1 MDAFTTYEMVKGI
14 GVIDMDK
21 VITAIQ
27 WLFGVIV
34 FGLYGGIEF
43 AQSWG
48 DVLFNVV
55 NIARDD
61 LNKALTIAK
70 ERGIELA
77 AAERKYRV
85 EKRKAILQAKHN
97 GEKIS
102 LIMELVNGDEVISQL
117 RYERDVAKTLYASA
131 TEAINIY
138 KLDCRL
144 VEAQIARDWDKNA

>member
-1 MDAFTTYEMVKGI
+1 MLD
-14 GVIDMDK
+14 
-21 VITAIQ
+21 
-27 WLFGVIV
+27 
-34 FGLYGGIEF
+34 
-43 AQSWG
+43 SWE
-48 DVLFNVV
+48 LLPYLNKR
-55 NIARDD
+55 RDD

-77 AAERKYRV
+77 EAERKYRV

-97 GEKIS
+97 GEKVS

-144 VEAQIARDWDKNA
+144 VESQIARDWDKNA

>member
-55 NIARDD
+55 NIA
-61 LNKALTIAK
+61 AYSV
-70 ERGIELA
+70 GIYL
-77 AAERKYRV
+77 
-85 EKRKAILQAKHN
+85 L
-97 GEKIS
+97 
-102 LIMELVNGDEVISQL
+102 
-117 RYERDVAKTLYASA
+117 
-131 TEAINIY
+131 
-138 KLDCRL
+138 
-144 VEAQIARDWDKNA
+144 

>member
-1 MDAFTTYEMVKGI
+1 MQQLD
-14 GVIDMDK
+14 
-21 VITAIQ
+21 
-27 WLFGVIV
+27 
-34 FGLYGGIEF
+34 
-43 AQSWG
+43 SWE
-48 DVLFNVV
+48 LLPYLNKR
-55 NIARDD
+55 RDD

-97 GEKIS
+97 GEKVS
-102 LIMELVNGDEVISQL
+102 LIMELVNGDEIISQL

-138 KLDCRL
+138 KLGCRL

>member
-1 MDAFTTYEMVKGI
+1 MQLD
-14 GVIDMDK
+14 
-21 VITAIQ
+21 
-27 WLFGVIV
+27 
-34 FGLYGGIEF
+34 
-43 AQSWG
+43 SWE
-48 DVLFNVV
+48 LLPYLNKR
-55 NIARDD
+55 RDD
-61 LNKALTIAK
+61 LNKALTVAK

-85 EKRKAILQAKHN
+85 EKRKAILLAKHR

-102 LIMELVNGDEVISQL
+102 LIMELVNGDEFISQL

-131 TEAINIY
+131 TEVINIY

>member
-1 MDAFTTYEMVKGI
+1 MQQLD
-14 GVIDMDK
+14 
-21 VITAIQ
+21 
-27 WLFGVIV
+27 
-34 FGLYGGIEF
+34 
-43 AQSWG
+43 SWE
-48 DVLFNVV
+48 LLPYLNKR
-55 NIARDD
+55 RDD

-85 EKRKAILQAKHN
+85 EKRKAILLAKHN
-97 GEKIS
+97 GEK
-102 LIMELVNGDEVISQL
+102 VISQL

-144 VEAQIARDWDKNA
+144 VEAQIARDWDKNV

>member
-1 MDAFTTYEMVKGI
+1 MQQLD
-14 GVIDMDK
+14 
-21 VITAIQ
+21 
-27 WLFGVIV
+27 
-34 FGLYGGIEF
+34 
-43 AQSWG
+43 SWE
-48 DVLFNVV
+48 LLPYLNKR
-55 NIARDD
+55 RDD
-61 LNKALTIAK
+61 LNKALTVAK

-77 AAERKYRV
+77 AAEYRV

-97 GEKIS
+97 GEKVS